1 VTENGTR
8 ILLVIDEATVGGG
21 QQHVLWLAEGL
32 NRAQFEVAVACE
44 ARGYLVDEL
53 HKHEIRH
60 YPVSMS
66 NLPNP
71 IAIRACL
78 NIIHEYAPAIV
89 HTHGGT
95 AGVTGRL
102 AALMVPAVRI
112 VHTYHGIHYLHDSR
126 MARRMIFGKTEKA
139 LGRATDRCICVS
151 QGDFRIGSEAGIII
165 PERTTIVRNGI
176 ATKPYECVRTYDTTE
191 HPVIGT
197 IGRLHPQKGHRFLI
211 EAARD
216 VIGRYPGAEFQII
229 GDGELDGELKART
242 AKLGLEGNIRFLGS
256 RTDIAALLEKMD
268 VFVLPSLWEGLPLV
282 LLEAMASGLP
292 VVATAVDGVTEIARD
307 RVETLLVKPKDVG
320 ALSHAMLMLL
330 GSRTIA
336 EQLGRAAKL
345 TVVER
350 FGVDRMVRETEDV
363 YRSVLK

>member
-1 VTENGTR
+1 MAESHTR

-32 NRAQFEVAVACE
+32 DRSQFEVAVACE
-44 ARGYLVDEL
+44 SSGYLVDEL
-53 HKHEIRH
+53 HKHGIRH
-60 YPVSMS
+60 FPVTMS
-66 NLPNP
+66 NIPNP
-71 IAIRACL
+71 IAIRTCQ
-78 NIIHEYAPAIV
+78 NIIHEYDPAIV

-151 QGDFRIGSEAGIII
+151 QGDLKIGREAGIII
-165 PERTTIVRNGI
+165 PERTTVVRNGI
-176 ATKPYECVRTYDTTE
+176 ATKPYECARTYDTSE
-191 HPVIGT
+191 RPVIGT

-216 VIGRYPGAEFQII
+216 VIARYPDAEFQIV
-229 GDGELDGELKART
+229 GDGELAGELKART
-242 AKLGLEGNIRFLGS
+242 TRLGLDGHVQFLGS
-256 RTDIAALLEKMD
+256 RTDIPFLLEKMD
-268 VFVLPSLWEGLPLV
+268 LFVLPSLWEGLPLV

-292 VVATAVDGVTEIARD
+292 VVATAVDGITEIVQD
-307 RVETLLVKPKDVG
+307 RVEALLVKPKDAG
-320 ALSHAMLMLL
+320 ALSHAILLLL

-336 EQLGRAAKL
+336 EQLGRAAKV

-350 FGVDRMVRETEDV
+350 FGVERMVRETEDV